1 MGGSQRGT
9 DLKKMLDGPGKKRD
23 FEAWSKEQN
32 RKWAIAKMTGDI
44 PEHEKNPEVSG
55 EEKSQRE
62 KVILR
67 ANETLS
73 SGDPLRFIIDTFGL
87 DHEGDR
93 VVAECLARSL
103 ASRSVIDSKGLQ
115 ASINRESG
123 KGKFHTVNTILQQV
137 PEELQHRPD
146 E

>member
-1 MGGSQRGT
+1 
-9 DLKKMLDGPGKKRD
+9 MLDGPGKKRD

-32 RKWAIAKMTGDI
+32 RKRAIAKMTGNI

-55 EEKSQRE
+55 EEKSRRE

-67 ANETLS
+67 ANEILS
-73 SGDPLRFIIDTFGL
+73 SGDPLRFIIDTFGH

-103 ASRSVIDSKGLQ
+103 ASCSVINSKGLHV
-115 ASINRESG
+115 SITGESG
-123 KGKFHTVNTILQQV
+123 KGKSHTVDTMLQQV
-137 PEELQHRPD
+137 PDELRHRPD